1 MSERVHYEK
10 DGEISI
16 IRLDDGKANALSPA
30 MWEEL
35 NAALD
40 KAEQDG
46 TAVLITGREGM
57 FSGGFDL
64 KVFQAGGPAITEMLM
79 GGARTSQR
87 LLEFPAPVVM
97 ACSGHAIAMGVFLL
111 QTADLRLGID
121 DDNYRLHINEAAIG
135 LAIPHYPLALC
146 RARLTPAAFNHAFTT
161 ATPYSPNAAVRAG
174 MLDEVV
180 PGEQLMATA
189 LERTRALAALPR
201 EALTTT
207 RQRVRAAALAELRE
221 AIDKD
226 QAELTAFFG
235 EQG

>member
-1 MSERVHYEK
+1 MTQRVHYEK

-40 KAEQDG
+40 QAEADG

-64 KVFQAGGPAITEMLM
+64 KVFQAGGKPIAEMLLR
-79 GGARTSQR
+79 GARTCER
-87 LLEFPAPVVM
+87 LLAFPAPVVM

-111 QTADLRLGID
+111 QSADLRIGID
-121 DDNYRLHINEAAIG
+121 DSSYRLHINEAALG
-135 LAIPHYPLALC
+135 MPMPHYPLALC
-146 RARLTPAAFNHAFTT
+146 QARLTPAAFNHAITT
-161 ATPYSPNAAVRAG
+161 ATPYPPAAAVQAG
-174 MLDEVV
+174 MLDEIVA
-180 PGEQLMATA
+180 GEQLMDTA

-201 EALTTT
+201 EALITT
-207 RQRVRAAALAELRE
+207 RQRTRQPVLTALAEAIAKDE
-221 AIDKD
+221 ADLK
-226 QAELTAFFG
+226 AFFG
-235 EQG
+235 D